1 MVCTEVVKGAKF
13 ETPEGAYEV
22 VCASAKNV
30 VAILTTADGQRTMT
44 RVPRGKFDA
53 TVRNGLSAGIPAVV
67 EIPNVR
73 TETDRYARM
82 MMHDAMLYGTDRPLN
97 RWALVWAIVSI
108 LLGICYLN
116 LHRETTWTREKLDR
130 IFQAGAKD
138 PAVRSLLNRVDRE
151 RLEYYQSLKADE
163 DQ

>member
-1 MVCTEVVKGAKF
+1 MQPQQRSPLVLSVVLGLLCLAPRVAHGVAFDGMVCTEIVKGAKF

-97 RWALVWAIVSI
+97 RWALVWAIV
-108 LLGICYLN
+108 
-116 LHRETTWTREKLDR
+116 
-130 IFQAGAKD
+130 
-138 PAVRSLLNRVDRE
+138 
-151 RLEYYQSLKADE
+151 
-163 DQ
+163 